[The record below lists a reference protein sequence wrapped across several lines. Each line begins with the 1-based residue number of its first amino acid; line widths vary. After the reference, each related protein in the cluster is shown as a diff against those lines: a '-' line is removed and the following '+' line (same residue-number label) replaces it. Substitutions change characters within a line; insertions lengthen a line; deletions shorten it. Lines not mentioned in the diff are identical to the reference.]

1 MSRAT
6 TKIVLKS
13 PREIELMR
21 AAGGLVHAILT
32 ELGRQVRPGVT
43 TAELDAIAERMI
55 REAGATALFK
65 GVRNP
70 QAKRPFPA
78 SICAS
83 VNEEIV
89 HGIPDDRPLAEGDV
103 VSLDCG
109 VRLGGYCGDSAWT
122 FAVGAI
128 DARRQKLLDVT
139 RAALEL
145 AIREVRPGRRW
156 SEVAKR
162 IQDFVEGHGFG
173 VVREF
178 VGHGI
183 GRQMHEEPKVPNYVD
198 RRGGDFVLR
207 PGMTLAIEPMVT
219 AGRPDF
225 VYRGADG
232 WVVVTRDGQPA
243 AHFEHVIAVTE
254 HGADVLTD
262 GRPAAADRWRK
273 TS

>member
-21 AAGGLVHAILT
+21 AAGRLVHEILA
-32 ELGRQVRPGVT
+32 ELGRQVRPGIT
-43 TAELDAIAERMI
+43 TRELDAIAERMI

-103 VSLDCG
+103 ISLDCG

-122 FAVGAI
+122 FAVGPVGP
-128 DARRQKLLDVT
+128 RVQKLLDVT

-145 AIREVRPGRRW
+145 AIEQVRPGRRW
-156 SEVAKR
+156 SEIARR

-219 AGRPDF
+219 AGKPDF
-225 VYRGADG
+225 VYRGDDG
-232 WVVVTRDGQPA
+232 WVVVTRDGEPA

-262 GRPAAADRWRK
+262 GRPASADRWRK